1 VTRRPALSSLLALGA
16 LFAALHAA
24 APRGRAQDTA
34 TTPPSAT
41 AATPPA
47 DDAAARFAEG
57 RAAYARGLAA
67 ADEVR
72 WGDALREFERAY
84 ALARV
89 PSALFNVA
97 TTLRAL
103 GRHVEARDTLTR
115 LLRDHELD
123 AETQAEA
130 ARLLREESTRV
141 ARLRVSGLP
150 AIDRLELRLDG
161 RLTPLGT
168 ARPLELS
175 VDAGAHVVEASAPA
189 HTAARWEGTLVDG
202 AVEDI
207 TLTPTPLAL
216 PRPTPAPAPAPA
228 PRASGGSSAWIWI
241 TLAVVVVAGAG
252 VGVGLYLQDDAQL
265 DPTPGR
271 VAVNL

>member
-1 VTRRPALSSLLALGA
+1 MNRRHAPLRLLAFAALLGA
-16 LFAALHAA
+16 LLT
-24 APRGRAQDTA
+24 PTMTTRAQEPA
-34 TTPPSAT
+34 SNPASPP
-41 AATPPA
+41 PPA
-47 DDAAARFAEG
+47 DDAATRFAEG

-72 WGDALREFERAY
+72 WSDALREFERAY

-103 GRHVEARDTLTR
+103 GRHVDARDTLTR

-150 AIDRLELRLDG
+150 AIERMELRLDG
-161 RLTPLGT
+161 RLTQLG
-168 ARPLELS
+168 AERPLELS
-175 VDAGAHVVEASAPA
+175 VDAGAHVLEATAPA
-189 HTAARWEGTLVDG
+189 HNAARWEGTLADG
-202 AVEDI
+202 AVEDV
-207 TLTPTPLAL
+207 TLVPTPI
-216 PRPTPAPAPAPA
+216 PVQRPIPTAPPTPA

-265 DPTPGR
+265 DATPGR

>member
-1 VTRRPALSSLLALGA
+1 VTRRPALASIPALAALLGA
-16 LFAALHAA
+16 LLIS
-24 APRGRAQDTA
+24 PPSGRAQAPA
-34 TTPPSAT
+34 TGTSPPT
-41 AATPPA
+41 NPA

-57 RAAYARGLAA
+57 RAAYARGLTA

-72 WGDALREFERAY
+72 WSDALREFERAY
-84 ALARV
+84 ELARV

-103 GRHVEARDTLTR
+103 GRHVDARDTLTR

-141 ARLRVSGLP
+141 ARLRVGGLP
-150 AIDRLELRLDG
+150 TIDRLELRLDG

-168 ARPLELS
+168 ARPLELF
-175 VDAGAHVVEASAPA
+175 VDPGTHVVEASAPA
-189 HTAARWEGTLVDG
+189 HTAARWEGTLTDG
-202 AVEDI
+202 AVEDV
-207 TLTPTPLAL
+207 TLTPTPLAI
-216 PRPTPAPAPAPA
+216 PRPTPAAPPA

-265 DPTPGR
+265 DATPGR

>member
-1 VTRRPALSSLLALGA
+1 VTRRTALASLLSLGA
-16 LFAALHAA
+16 LLAALHAA
-24 APRGRAQDTA
+24 APHAHAQD
-34 TTPPSAT
+34 
-41 AATPPA
+41 AATRAPDATGATPA
-47 DDAAARFAEG
+47 TGDAAARFAEG

-72 WGDALREFERAY
+72 WSDALREFERAY
-84 ALARV
+84 ELARV

-123 AETQAEA
+123 ADTQAEA

-161 RLTPLGT
+161 RLTPIGA

-175 VDAGAHVVEASAPA
+175 VDAGAHVLEASAPA
-189 HTAARWEGTLVDG
+189 HTAARWEGTLTDG
-202 AVEDI
+202 AVEDV

-216 PRPTPAPAPAPA
+216 PRPTRAPTPAPA

-252 VGVGLYLQDDAQL
+252 VGVGFYLQDDAQL
-265 DPTPGR
+265 DATPGR

>member
-1 VTRRPALSSLLALGA
+1 VNRPRFRSDFLARAALFGALLAA
-16 LFAALHAA
+16 LW
-24 APRGRAQDTA
+24 TE
-34 TTPPSAT
+34 SAT
-41 AATPPA
+41 AHAQQPTPNPASPTPA

-72 WGDALREFERAY
+72 WSDALREFERAY
-84 ALARV
+84 ELARV

-103 GRHVEARDTLTR
+103 GRHVDARDTLTR

-123 AETQAEA
+123 AETQTEA

-150 AIDRLELRLDG
+150 AIERLELRLDG
-161 RLTPLGT
+161 RVTPLGT
-168 ARPLELS
+168 ERPLELS
-175 VDAGAHVVEASAPA
+175 VDAGAHVLEATAPA
-189 HTAARWEGTLVDG
+189 HDAARWEGTLADG
-202 AVEDI
+202 AVEDV
-207 TLTPTPLAL
+207 TLVPTPI
-216 PRPTPAPAPAPA
+216 PVQRPVPTAPSAPA
-228 PRASGGSSAWIWI
+228 PRASGGSSAWIWV
-241 TLAVVVVAGAG
+241 TLAVVVIAGAG
-252 VGVGLYLQDDAQL
+252 VGVGFYLQDDAQL
-265 DPTPGR
+265 DATPGR

>member
-1 VTRRPALSSLLALGA
+1 
-16 LFAALHAA
+16 
-24 APRGRAQDTA
+24 
-34 TTPPSAT
+34 
-41 AATPPA
+41 
-47 DDAAARFAEG
+47 
-57 RAAYARGLAA
+57 
-67 ADEVR
+67 
-72 WGDALREFERAY
+72 
-84 ALARV
+84 V

-103 GRHVEARDTLTR
+103 GRHVDARDTLTR

-141 ARLRVSGLP
+141 ARLRVGGLP
-150 AIDRLELRLDG
+150 TIDRLELRLDG

-168 ARPLELS
+168 ARPLELF
-175 VDAGAHVVEASAPA
+175 VDPGTHVVEASAPA
-189 HTAARWEGTLVDG
+189 HTAARWEGTLTDG
-202 AVEDI
+202 AVEDV
-207 TLTPTPLAL
+207 TLTPTPLAI
-216 PRPTPAPAPAPA
+216 PRPTPAAPPA

-265 DPTPGR
+265 DATPGR